1 MKSTLL
7 NDYIVASVG
16 GRREALMVKSDAL
29 KNAAYE
35 QKISALCLTAL
46 YATGQDEVIVLVN
59 ETLKP
64 GAAPVERRIII
75 QYSQR
80 SRVHDLV
87 TLIRGQ
93 LMSQGEQDPGCANF
107 EETDFRGVRS
117 IDHAN
122 GIRRDPS
129 YEGITF
135 AFGDDGHILID
146 FPEARFSKETINLI
160 AGQLVRIAEEITS
173 CDAERLVS
181 DVVEAQST
189 DVELIKRINNTD
201 TSFEFVPV
209 HKYLSINA
217 HYRPRDIACISSDGQ
232 HTYEDLNRYA
242 NAIAQ
247 ALHHC
252 LIRKGD
258 VVAVHMG
265 RHSAASL
272 AAIYGIL
279 KLGAVYLP
287 IDPAWPDARKNQIL
301 STARAKAAVTTTLT
315 KSSLFDALG
324 IPTVCAE
331 QAAAMNVLEDISCN
345 VAPNDLCYIIFTSGS
360 TGTPKGV
367 MIDHGGISNR
377 IVWMKDALDVTDREI
392 ILHKTPLVFDV
403 SVWEVF
409 LWAAAGAKVVVLNHG
424 LERDPDQILDAIE
437 THRVTLLHF
446 VPSMLDAFLSFITA
460 IEATG
465 GLQTLRMICCSG
477 EALQG
482 YHVTAFKGLNLA
494 ATLVNL
500 YGPTE
505 ASVDVTC
512 LLESQMDMRRQI
524 SIGYPIANTKLYVLN
539 ERGNLCPTN
548 VPGELY
554 IEGIQVAHG
563 YVGAPD
569 LTAKSFSKATLASG
583 RSRYRTGDLA
593 RIRPD
598 GQIEFLGRID
608 HQVKING
615 HRIELGEIEHCI
627 RAVPGVIECSAF
639 LAKSGRFAG
648 SLCATYTAKAEI
660 APADVRAALS
670 QQLPSYMIPSQ
681 VLLVAAI
688 PTTANGKRD
697 TKQLEKL
704 L

>member
-1 MKSTLL
+1 MI
-7 NDYIVASVG
+7 DQAS
-16 GRREALMVKSDAL
+16 E
-29 KNAAYE
+29 
-35 QKISALCLTAL
+35 
-46 YATGQDEVIVLVN
+46 
-59 ETLKP
+59 
-64 GAAPVERRIII
+64 
-75 QYSQR
+75 
-80 SRVHDLV
+80 
-87 TLIRGQ
+87 IRQ
-93 LMSQGEQDPGCANF
+93 
-107 EETDFRGVRS
+107 
-117 IDHAN
+117 
-122 GIRRDPS
+122 DPS

-135 AFGDDGHILID
+135 AFADDGHTLVE
-146 FPEARFSKETINLI
+146 FPKARFSKETASLI
-160 AGQLVRIAEEITS
+160 VGQFIRIASEIARF
-173 CDAERLVS
+173 DANQLVS
-181 DVVEAQST
+181 DVVGAQRTDIELIEKINDT
-189 DVELIKRINNTD
+189 DV
-201 TSFEFVPV
+201 SFEFIPV
-209 HKYLSINA
+209 HRYLSVNA
-217 HYRPRDIACISSDGQ
+217 KSRPGEIACIASDGQ
-232 HTYEDLNRYA
+232 YTYEKLNQYA
-242 NAIAQ
+242 NSVAQ
-247 ALHHC
+247 ELRHQSV
-252 LIRKGD
+252 RKGD

-301 STARAKAAVTTTLT
+301 STARTKAAVTTTLT
-315 KSSLFDALG
+315 NSSLFDALG
-324 IPTVCAE
+324 IPTLCAE
-331 QAAAMNVLEDISCN
+331 QALAMNAVEDISCN
-345 VAPNDLCYIIFTSGS
+345 VGPDDLCYIIFTSGS
-360 TGTPKGV
+360 TGAPKGV
-367 MIDHGGISNR
+367 MVDHGGISNR
-377 IVWMKDALDVTDREI
+377 ILWMKEALDVTDREV

-482 YHVTAFKGLNLA
+482 YHVTAFKNLNLA

-512 LLESQMDMRRQI
+512 LLESQMDTRRQI

-539 ERGNLCPTN
+539 EQGNFCPTN

-569 LTAKSFSKATLASG
+569 LTAKSFSEATLAPG
-583 RSRYRTGDLA
+583 RRRYRTGDLA

-615 HRIELGEIEHCI
+615 HRVELGEIEHCI
-627 RAVPGVIECSAF
+627 RVVPGVLECSAF

-648 SLCATYTAKAEI
+648 SLCAAYTAAAEI

-670 QQLPSYMIPSQ
+670 QRLPNYMIPSQ
-681 VLLVAAI
+681 LLSVAAI